1 MKHLQ
6 RALAERGPG
15 IAVIV
20 GVLALWE
27 YVARSMDSTFFPQL
41 SAIATSFRENWLF
54 ERVPTDLVPTL
65 TRLFL
70 GFSLSLLIGIAAGMA
85 IGAIPLVRRGVM
97 PVIDF
102 LRSIPA
108 SALIP
113 FAIVVFG
120 IGDSGKIFLVVV
132 SATWPIL
139 LNVVSATANIDPVTA
154 DAASAYRIPLGL
166 RIRKLI
172 LPSTTPA
179 ILAGARTGLA
189 IALIV
194 VIVSEMFGSVNGLG
208 HFVMLASATFR
219 ITDMW
224 SGVVLVGLLGYL
236 LNLAFLRIERR
247 LLRRHGYLT
256 VTSGRA

>member
-1 MKHLQ
+1 MT
-6 RALAERGPG
+6 ALKRGIAERAPG
-15 IAVIV
+15 VVVVA

-27 YVARSMDSTFFPQL
+27 YASASMDSPYVPGL
-41 SAIATSFRENWLF
+41 GPIATSFEQNWLF
-54 ERVPTDLVPTL
+54 ERITTDLVPTL

-70 GFSLSLLIGIAAGMA
+70 GFSLSLLIGIAGGMA
-85 IGAIPLVRRGVM
+85 IGAVPLIRRGVM
-97 PVIDF
+97 PVVDF

-120 IGDSGKIFLVVV
+120 IGDSGKVFLVVV
-132 SATWPIL
+132 SATWPVL

-154 DAASAYRIPLGL
+154 DAARAYRIPLWL
-166 RIRKLI
+166 RVRKLI
-172 LPSTTPA
+172 LPSITPA

-208 HFVMLASATFR
+208 HFVMLASSTFR

-224 SGVVLVGLLGYL
+224 SGVVLVGVLGYL
-236 LNLAFLRIERR
+236 LNLVFVRVERR
-247 LLRRHGYLT
+247 LLKRHGHLAAA
-256 VTSGRA
+256 SREA